1 MIPMVDYSLD
11 DYVYS
16 VDDISEMFDVHKTS
30 ISLYIKRGVISPE
43 CYTKIKYSGEK
54 NRRIYFNS
62 KAIDALRNYMTPPE
76 GWLTVNDIAERLQT
90 TSANAKR
97 ILYSVYGFSNYRRK
111 CRTEYYY
118 DPAILDKLGNLT
130 RRVYVTLQKP
140 VPDQEWFTPEEFA
153 DLFGKRRI
161 SAETWILSGRI
172 PAELVQQKAK
182 YYKIKINR
190 LAIEYV
196 DGKAYDNFNG
206 TRKDLKLEPDND
218 EPIELDDCIL
228 TPSEHKRRLKIFY
241 DKFNQISPAAVAW
254 LASLG
259 LTADDL
265 TD

>member
-1 MIPMVDYSLD
+1 MANDFRSN

-16 VDDISEMFDVHKTS
+16 VDDLCEMFGVSKTS
-30 ISLYIKRGVISPE
+30 VSTYIKSGVISPD
-43 CYTKIKYSGEK
+43 CYTTIKNSGEK
-54 NRRIYFNS
+54 NRRVYFNR
-62 KAIDALRNYMTPPE
+62 KAIDALRDYMTPPE

-118 DPAILDKLGNLT
+118 DPAIIDKIGTLN

-140 VPDQEWFTPEEFA
+140 VPDKEWFTPEEFA
-153 DLFGKRRI
+153 DLFGKTRN

-172 PAELVQQKAK
+172 PPECVQQKAK
-182 YYKIKINR
+182 YFTIKINR

-196 DGKAYDNFNG
+196 DGKAYDNFNC
-206 TRKDLKLEPDND
+206 TRRDLKLEPDTD
-218 EPIELDDCIL
+218 EPIELDDCVL

-241 DKFNQISPAAVAW
+241 DKFNQISPAAVDW

-259 LTADDL
+259 LTVADL
-265 TD
+265 

>member
-1 MIPMVDYSLD
+1 MADYSPN
-11 DYVYS
+11 DYIYT
-16 VDDISEMFDVHKTS
+16 VDDLSEMFDVHKTS
-30 ISLYIKRGVISPE
+30 ISLYIKRGVITPD
-43 CYTKIKYSGEK
+43 CYTIIKNSGEK

-62 KAIDALRNYMTPPE
+62 KAIDALRDYMTPPA
-76 GWLTVNDIAERLQT
+76 GWLTKNDIAERLQT
-90 TSANAKR
+90 TR
-97 ILYSVYGFSNYRRK
+97 SNVNRLMSNIHGYRNFRRK

-118 DPAILDKLGNLT
+118 DPAILDKIGTLN

-172 PAELVQQKAK
+172 PPELIQQKAK

-218 EPIELDDCIL
+218 EPIELDDCVL

-241 DKFNQISPAAVAW
+241 DKFNQISPAAFDW

-259 LTADDL
+259 LTVADL
-265 TD
+265 